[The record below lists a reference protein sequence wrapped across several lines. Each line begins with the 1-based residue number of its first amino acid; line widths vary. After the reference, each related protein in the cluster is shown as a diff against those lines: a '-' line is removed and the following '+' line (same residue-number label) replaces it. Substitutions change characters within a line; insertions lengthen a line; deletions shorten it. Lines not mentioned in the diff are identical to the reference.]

1 MDDFLLKISL
11 LMALETDL
19 IALRFQKVACLRGVG
34 VMTRNA
40 FSFFQPCMDIRFVQP
55 YLLLAVTG
63 KADFIAIFLQQQF
76 RNQAVAQMAIFA
88 FFLFD
93 YSMHIFHHQIF
104 ISKFFVAIE
113 AIFLNKS
120 LPCRLTPPQR
130 FLLGCFRT
138 RKQKNSA

>member
-1 MDDFLLKISL
+1 MDDFLFKISL

-19 IALRFQKVACLRGVG
+19 IAFRFQKVACLRGVG
-34 VMTRNA
+34 VMTGNA
-40 FSFFQPCMDIRFVQP
+40 FSSLQYRMDIRLVQP

-63 KADFIAIFLQQQF
+63 KADLIAIFLQQQF

-104 ISKFFVAIE
+104 FSKFFVAIE
-113 AIFLNKS
+113 TIFLSKS
-120 LPCRLTPPQR
+120 LPSRLSPAQSS
-130 FLLGCFRT
+130 LLGGFRT
-138 RKQKNSA
+138 RI